1 MSVCFCRGN
10 DSVGEAV
17 LVAGEA
23 LGSAVETVL
32 VSVEVVGSAVVIV
45 LDLV

>member
-1 MSVCFCRGN
+1 MSACFCRGN
-10 DSVGEAV
+10 DSVVEAV

-32 VSVEVVGSAVVIV
+32 HSVKLSV
-45 LDLV
+45 LLWK